1 MCFSTTTASKLP
13 QTVLLTFLNFSTTTA
28 SLFYTFLGDGPGSV
42 HSDSFDANGSHASE
56 DEMTDSFNQRVGIN
70 DAGDGAS
77 VYKNSALDD
86 LLDVMETTLDGYKMD
101 DINNITEVFNDNTFN
116 NTFNREKKRQLQ
128 VQQQNQAREQ
138 YLTQQKN
145 SNHNNVAYL
154 NGSSGGTGGTGDNI
168 HGYGDNQTELLLPPG
183 WFVEKDDKSGKY
195 YYANIRTGKF
205 TNQQTKKFLH
215 VFNLNFLKKF

>member
-1 MCFSTTTASKLP
+1 M
-13 QTVLLTFLNFSTTTA
+13 LLTFLNFSTTTA

-42 HSDSFDANGSHASE
+42 HSFDANGSHASE

-116 NTFNREKKRQLQ
+116 REKKRQLQ

-138 YLTQQKN
+138 YLMQQKN

-205 TNQQTKKFLH
+205 TEKPKNFTR
-215 VFNLNFLKKF
+215 FNLNFLKKF

>member
-1 MCFSTTTASKLP
+1 
-13 QTVLLTFLNFSTTTA
+13 
-28 SLFYTFLGDGPGSV
+28 
-42 HSDSFDANGSHASE
+42 
-56 DEMTDSFNQRVGIN
+56 MTDSFNQRVGIN

-77 VYKNSALDD
+77 VYKNSALND
-86 LLDVMETTLDGYKMD
+86 LLDVMETTLDGYQMV
-101 DINNITEVFNDNTFN
+101 DINNITEVFND

-154 NGSSGGTGGTGDNI
+154 NGSSSGGTGGTGDNI
-168 HGYGDNQTELLLPPG
+168 HGYGDNQTVLLLPPG

-205 TNQQTKKFLH
+205 TNQQNQKILR
-215 VFNLNFLKKF
+215 VF